1 MAGLLVCLCAQW
13 CDICEGYRAVF
24 DRVAREHAGTVQF
37 RWLDIED
44 EEDLLGGIDVDD
56 FPTLL
61 LADEAGVRHF
71 GVVRAD
77 ERSLRKLVAEGAAGP
92 SAPITAPGPLALARR
107 LGATG
112 GTDPTAPP
120 R

>member
-1 MAGLLVCLCAQW
+1 MAAVVICLCAQW
-13 CDICEGYRAVF
+13 CDICERYREVF
-24 DRVAREHAGTVQF
+24 DAVAREHAGALRF

-44 EEDLLGGIDVDD
+44 EEDLLGGIEVDD

-61 LADEAGVRHF
+61 LADARGVRHF

-77 ERSLRKLVAEGAAGP
+77 EGSLRRLLARWDDGALE
-92 SAPITAPGPLALARR
+92 PIDAADLRSLARR
-107 LGATG
+107 AAL
-112 GTDPTAPP
+112 